1 MLGGGYR
8 NVITETLHEMF
19 IEDQFKTDGDYLI
32 IQDKTLKVVTV
43 KNKKIINILYRKR
56 LSQKVRFPEVKYV
69 N

>member
-1 MLGGGYR
+1 M
-8 NVITETLHEMF
+8 ITETLHEMF

>member
-1 MLGGGYR
+1 MLGGYR